1 MVLVVVWLVER
12 DIHFVIQSSFF
23 SGRVDSFSGRADSYT
38 STSSCMV
45 GGEGYSFCDIEFLFF
60 R

>member
-1 MVLVVVWLVER
+1 MALVVVWSVER

-23 SGRVDSFSGRADSYT
+23 SGRVDSYT

-45 GGEGYSFCDIEFLFF
+45 GGEGYSFCDTEFLFF